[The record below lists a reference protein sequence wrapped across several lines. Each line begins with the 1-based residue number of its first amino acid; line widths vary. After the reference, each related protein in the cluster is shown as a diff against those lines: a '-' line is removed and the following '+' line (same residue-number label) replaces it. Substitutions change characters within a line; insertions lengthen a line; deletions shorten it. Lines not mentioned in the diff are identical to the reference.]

1 MTEKPLTKDAYQALL
16 DRQRPRRSR
25 PAHKESSIQ
34 QICVQWFRLA
44 HPDKYRLLFAVPNG
58 GFRIAREAAR
68 LYAEGVV
75 AGVADILYIEPRGC
89 YGSLAIEMKTPD
101 KSSRQSAAQKEWQHD
116 VEAVG
121 VRYVVCRSLD
131 DFRREVETYLAFEP
145 LVEPRP
151 DVEF

>member
-34 QICVQWFRLA
+34 QTCVQWFRLA
-44 HPDKYRLLFAVPNG
+44 HPDKYLLLDAVPNG

-68 LYAEGVV
+68 LRAEGVV
-75 AGVADILYIEPRGC
+75 AGVADILYLEPRGN
-89 YGSLAIEMKTPD
+89 YGCLAIEMKTPD
-101 KSSRQSAAQKEWQHD
+101 KGSRQSAAQKQWQQAF
-116 VEAVG
+116 EAVG
-121 VRYVVCRSLD
+121 NKYVVCRSLD
-131 DFRREVETYLAFEP
+131 DFRREIETYLAFEP

-151 DVEF
+151 EVEF